1 MQAWAE
7 GERLHVGAEAEVIA
21 GKWHGRSAVL
31 KKRRPRGWRHPDLD
45 ASLTKKRMTNE
56 IKLTI
61 WLASRGAP
69 VPAIWDVDIEESKI
83 IMEKIEGKTLI
94 EILQSNEHD
103 EKLLIDVGRAIR
115 ELHRNAVN
123 HGDLSTNNILVTNKR
138 EVILIDLGLSSREYD
153 VEGFGIDLHV
163 LHEILRASH
172 PNVKGAMDLVLK
184 GYVAL
189 DEELGKPIAAPGGM
203 PPDAV
208 DVVKRLNQIMTR
220 VRYHGG

>member
-21 GKWHGRSAVL
+21 GRWHGRSAVL

-83 IMEKIEGKTLI
+83 IMEKIEGKPLI

-103 EKLLIDVGRAIR
+103 EKLLIGVGRAIR

-138 EVILIDLGLSSREYD
+138 EVVLIDLGLSSREYD

-208 DVVKRLNQIMTR
+208 DVVKRLHQIMTR

>member
-1 MQAWAE
+1 MQAWS
-7 GERLHVGAEAEVIA
+7 GSERLHLGAEAEVIS
-21 GKWHGRSAVL
+21 GTWYGRPAVL

-61 WLASRGAP
+61 WLARRGAP
-69 VPAIWDVDIEESKI
+69 VPAIWDVDIDESEI
-83 IMEKIEGKTLI
+83 IMERIEGKPLI
-94 EILQSNEHD
+94 EILQSKEHD
-103 EKLLIDVGRAIR
+103 EELLIDVGKAIR

-123 HGDLSTNNILVTNKR
+123 HGDLSTNNILITNQRK
-138 EVILIDLGLSSREYD
+138 VVLIDLGLSSREYD
-153 VEGFGIDLHV
+153 LEGFGIDLHV

-172 PNVKGAMDLVLK
+172 PEIKGAMDLVLK

-189 DEELGKPIAAPGGM
+189 DDELGEPIPAPGGV
-203 PPDAV
+203 PPSAL
-208 DVVKRLNQIMTR
+208 DVTTRLNQIMMR

>member
-83 IMEKIEGKTLI
+83 IMEKIEGKPLI

>member
-1 MQAWAE
+1 MQAWSG
-7 GERLHVGAEAEVIA
+7 GERLHLGAEAEVIS
-21 GKWHGRSAVL
+21 GTWHGRPAVL

-56 IKLTI
+56 IKMTI
-61 WLASRGAP
+61 WLARRGAP
-69 VPAIWDVDIEESKI
+69 VPAIWDVDIDESKI
-83 IMEKIEGKTLI
+83 IMERIEGKPLI

-103 EKLLIDVGRAIR
+103 EKLLIDVGKAIR

-123 HGDLSTNNILVTNKR
+123 HGDLSTNNILITNQR
-138 EVILIDLGLSSREYD
+138 EVVLIDLGLSSREYD

-172 PNVKGAMDLVLK
+172 PDVKGAMDLVLK

-189 DEELGKPIAAPGGM
+189 DEELGEPIAAPGGM
-203 PPDAV
+203 PPSALEV
-208 DVVKRLNQIMTR
+208 TTRLNQIMMR